1 MLKTSYIDVM
11 DVLSEKLYVSA
22 AQIID
27 TACKIIPANTF
38 CIALSDEYETKVLNT
53 INRSAVILQE
63 GLVIDH
69 TDSYCHLV
77 TENGPHPLVIDDNR
91 THPLTR
97 DMDVTPFIGGCSFMG
112 VTIKDRDGHVFGSLC
127 AFDDNFYAYQ
137 PHDVELLQ
145 SLAAFFENMLDLDQ
159 TYLKWRE
166 SEQERARAL
175 EEKANLLAILSHEIR
190 TPMNAILNMGE
201 MLQATPLSDQQTQ
214 YLNLIHGSG
223 RSLMTILN
231 QILDYS
237 KLDSGKMEV
246 VHEPFSLRGCL
257 SEVVQLFRA
266 EADPKNVGLNEIIA
280 GGVPDLWIGDEN
292 KIRQVLVNLLSNAL
306 KFTEKGEIRIEASVS
321 PSGGPWLDQA
331 HGETFETLSVS
342 PVESAGLVEQGGSYL
357 TFTVTDTGS
366 GIAADKQPL
375 LFQAFTQ
382 LHTANYVNRYGG
394 TGLGLSICKQL
405 VNLMN
410 GQLRL
415 RHSSAAGT
423 CFAFSLPLRLPE
435 KAWGY

>member
-11 DVLSEKLYVSA
+11 DVLSEKLYASA
-22 AQIID
+22 AQIVD

-38 CIALSDEYETKVLNT
+38 CIALSDDYETKVLNT

-77 TENGPHPLVIDDNR
+77 TEHGPEPLVIDDNR
-91 THPLTR
+91 NHPLTR
-97 DMDVTPFIGGCSFMG
+97 NMDVTPFIGGCSFMG
-112 VTIKDRDGHVFGSLC
+112 VTIKDGDGRVFGSLC

-137 PHDVELLQ
+137 TQDVELLQ
-145 SLAAFFENMLDLDQ
+145 SLAAFFENMLTLDH
-159 TYLKWRE
+159 TYQKWRE
-166 SEQERARAL
+166 AEQERKKTL

-201 MLQATPLSDQQTQ
+201 MLESTHLSETQRQ
-214 YLNLIHGSG
+214 YLRLIHSSGS
-223 RSLMTILN
+223 SLMTILN

-246 VHEPFSLRGCL
+246 VYEPFSLRGCL
-257 SEVVQLFRA
+257 VEVLQLFRS
-266 EADPKNVGLNEIIA
+266 EAARKNVKLNEVIPMHM
-280 GGVPDLWIGDEN
+280 PDLWIGDEN
-292 KIRQVLVNLLSNAL
+292 KIRQILINLLSNAL
-306 KFTEKGEIRIEASVS
+306 KFTEEGEIRIEAYVS
-321 PSGGPWLDQA
+321 TDSRTDPETSLAALPLSSASGAALEDDRDA
-331 HGETFETLSVS
+331 DVH
-342 PVESAGLVEQGGSYL
+342 L

-366 GIAADKQPL
+366 GISEDKQPL

-405 VNLMN
+405 VDLMN
-410 GQLRL
+410 GELRL
-415 RHSSAAGT
+415 KHSSATGS
-423 CFAFSLPLRLPE
+423 CFSFSLPVELPE
-435 KAWGY
+435 SAWGR